1 MRLELD
7 GVTAGYGDTTVLRD
21 LSLTLPAGKVV
32 ALLGP
37 NGAGK
42 STTLAVLSGLLR
54 PTKGQV
60 LLGGEDVTELGPNV
74 RVSRGMC
81 HITET
86 GATFPGLTVAD
97 NLRMF
102 TPRGGDPGATEAAV
116 QAFPRLRERSG
127 QVAGTLS
134 GGEQRM
140 LALARAYAQEPT
152 VVLLDEI
159 SLGLAPIIVD
169 EIFEHLGR
177 LARSGASLLV
187 VEQYVSKVLAI
198 ADLVYVLVRGRIV
211 FAGEPDE
218 VVGSSVLERYLGA
231 EAV

>member
-1 MRLELD
+1 MRLEL
-7 GVTAGYGDTTVLRD
+7 GSITAGYGDATVLRD
-21 LSLTLPAGKVV
+21 VDLTLPAGKVV

-42 STTLAVLSGLLR
+42 STTLAVASGLLR
-54 PTKGQV
+54 PTKGRI
-60 LLGGEDVTELGPNV
+60 LLADEDVTGSAPNTLV
-74 RVSRGMC
+74 RRGLC
-81 HITET
+81 HITES
-86 GATFPGLTVAD
+86 GATFPGLSVAD

-102 TPRGGDPGATEAAV
+102 APRADPDTVSSVLA
-116 QAFPRLRERSG
+116 AFPRLLERST
-127 QVAGTLS
+127 QIAGTLS

-140 LALARAYAQEPT
+140 LALARAYLQSPS

-187 VEQYVSKVLAI
+187 VEQYVRKVLAI

-211 FAGEPDE
+211 FAGEPAE
-218 VVGSSVLERYLGA
+218 VQASGVLEQYLGA
-231 EAV
+231 EVA

>member
-7 GVTAGYGDTTVLRD
+7 GVTAGYGDSTVLRD
-21 LSLTLPAGKVV
+21 VSLTLPAGKVV

-60 LLGGEDVTELGPNV
+60 LLGGEDVTGLAPNA
-74 RVSRGMC
+74 RVTRGMC

-86 GATFPGLTVAD
+86 GATFPNLTVAD

-102 TPRGGDPGATEAAV
+102 TPRDGDRVATDAAV
-116 QAFPRLRERSG
+116 QAFPRLQERSD

-140 LALARAYAQEPT
+140 LALARAYAQEPS

-218 VVGSSVLERYLGA
+218 VAESSVLEQYLGA